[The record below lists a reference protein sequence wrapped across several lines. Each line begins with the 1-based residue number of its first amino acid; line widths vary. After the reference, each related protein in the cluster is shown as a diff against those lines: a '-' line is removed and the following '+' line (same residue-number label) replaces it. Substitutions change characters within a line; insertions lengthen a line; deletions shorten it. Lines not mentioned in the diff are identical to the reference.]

1 MRFAHTMRRVG
12 TSVGLRPISN
22 LRKDFRVSVASAS
35 VQGARRTPQ
44 HRDHVN
50 ALGNG
55 LQVIECFSAAAPALT
70 IADVARKSGLTRA
83 AARRYLVTLT
93 TLGYM
98 EFDGKH
104 YRLSTRTAR
113 LGYAYFSTAPLPKL
127 AQPILERVADVTQE
141 GVSLAVLDGS
151 DVIYIG
157 RSSARR
163 IMSSVVGVGV
173 RIPAVIGGTGRVL
186 LASKPDEL
194 VERMLRN
201 IGTIP
206 LLTAKTKTDR
216 DEVLEEIRLARQQGY
231 SINHEEVE
239 IGLRS
244 IAAPVRNAT
253 GSTIAAMSVS
263 TPTARLSAAQ
273 LVESVLPVLLEACHD
288 LGVTV

>member
-1 MRFAHTMRRVG
+1 VKG
-12 TSVGLRPISN
+12 RPIRAS
-22 LRKDFRVSVASAS
+22 LRNP
-35 VQGARRTPQ
+35 RRQPRP
-44 HRDHVN
+44 RDYVN

-55 LQVIECFSAAAPALT
+55 LQVIECFSAATPALT
-70 IADVARKSGLTRA
+70 IADVAGASNLTRA
-83 AARRYLVTLT
+83 AARRYLLTLT

-98 EFDGKH
+98 DFDGKY

-127 AQPILERVADVTQE
+127 AQPILERVADITQE
-141 GVSLAVLDGS
+141 GVSLAVLDGL

-173 RIPAVIGGTGRVL
+173 RIPAVIGGTGRVM
-186 LASKPDEL
+186 LASKPDEW
-194 VERMLRN
+194 VVRMLRT

-206 LLTAKTKTDR
+206 PLTAKTKTNR
-216 DEVLEEIRLARQQGY
+216 DDVLEEIRRARQRGF

-263 TPTARLSAAQ
+263 TPTARLSATQ
-273 LVESVLPVLLEACHD
+273 LVESVLPVLTEACRD
-288 LGVTV
+288 LGMIV

>member
-1 MRFAHTMRRVG
+1 MSA
-12 TSVGLRPISN
+12 
-22 LRKDFRVSVASAS
+22 AS
-35 VQGARRTPQ
+35 VPLRRSKPVRPR
-44 HRDHVN
+44 RDHVS

-55 LQVIECFSAAAPALT
+55 LHVIECFSAAAPALT
-70 IADVARKSGLTRA
+70 IADVARKAALTRA
-83 AARRYLVTLT
+83 AARRYLLTLT

-98 EFDGKH
+98 ESDGKH

-127 AQPILERVADVTQE
+127 AQPLLERVADATQE
-141 GVSLAVLDGS
+141 GVSLAILDGS

-163 IMSSVVGVGV
+163 IMSGVVGVGV

-194 VERMLRN
+194 VVRMLRN
-201 IGTIP
+201 IGTIQP
-206 LLTAKTKTDR
+206 LTAKTKTDR
-216 DEVLEEIRLARQQGY
+216 DEILEEIRRARQRGY

-273 LVESVLPVLLEACHD
+273 LVESVLPVLIEACHD
-288 LGVTV
+288 LGMIV

>member
-1 MRFAHTMRRVG
+1 MAVA
-12 TSVGLRPISN
+12 I
-22 LRKDFRVSVASAS
+22 VS
-35 VQGARRTPQ
+35 ARRSKPAGP

-83 AARRYLVTLT
+83 AARRYLLTLVS
-93 TLGYM
+93 LGYM

-151 DVIYIG
+151 DVIYIA

-163 IMSSVVGVGV
+163 IMSGVVGVGV
-173 RIPAVIGGTGRVL
+173 RIPAVIGGTGRVM
-186 LASKPDEL
+186 LASKSDEL
-194 VERMLRN
+194 VVRILRET
-201 IGTIP
+201 GTIP
-206 LLTAKTKTDR
+206 RLTAKTKTNR
-216 DEVLEEIRLARQQGY
+216 DEVLKQIRLARQQGFL
-231 SINHEEVE
+231 INEEEIE

-244 IAAPVRNAT
+244 ISAPVRNANS
-253 GSTIAAMSVS
+253 STIAAMSVS
-263 TPTARLSAAQ
+263 SPTARLSAAQ
-273 LVESVLPVLLEACHD
+273 LTESVLPVLMDACQE
-288 LGVTV
+288 LGIIV